1 MASLASQCLHGDL
14 SWAGPSTCGGRGAR
28 ERTGKQLYTCLLSTF
43 CTWPPVSSSAPCFLQ
58 RTRCLQ
64 LQVTHVR
71 TNSQY
76 QPSFSGGFL
85 KCSFKAPG
93 LGLFET
99 QNWTT
104 KSLSLCEGFEREHV
118 VSMVHC
124 LRSQQVN
131 LTCQENTQ
139 DKILHSEL
147 FIFLKK
153 TMFIHIFE

>member
-1 MASLASQCLHGDL
+1 MPSLASQLPLGDL
-14 SWAGPSTCGGRGAR
+14 SWPGPSTWGGK
-28 ERTGKQLYTCLLSTF
+28 RTGSSCTPASCLLSVLGHPCPHVLHVPYKGRAVFTYKSP
-43 CTWPPVSSSAPCFLQ
+43 TWGQ
-58 RTRCLQ
+58 
-64 LQVTHVR
+64 TH
-71 TNSQY
+71 NY
-76 QPSFSGGFL
+76 QSSFSGGFL

-104 KSLSLCEGFEREHV
+104 KSLSLCEGFGREHV

-124 LRSQQVN
+124 LRSQQDN

-153 TMFIHIFE
+153 IMFIHIFE